1 MAQNSVGL
9 EGSSCGE
16 SLWHDPVPGVLCG
29 SLSTVQQD
37 NWLPQKWCET
47 SHYGARVAGWR
58 GHQEK
63 KKRKKKKEGGWGVG
77 AISNHNSLV
86 FPIFHGLP
94 QLQKS
99 KVQRVAVA
107 SKFYL
112 FLRVVPED

>member
-16 SLWHDPVPGVLCG
+16 SLWLVPVPGVLCG
-29 SLSTVQQD
+29 SLSAIQQD
-37 NWLPQKWCET
+37 SWLPQNWCET

-63 KKRKKKKEGGWGVG
+63 KRKEKKKEGGWGVG
-77 AISNHNSLV
+77 TISNHNPLI

-94 QLQKS
+94 RLQKS
-99 KVQRVAVA
+99 KVQRLAVA
-107 SKFYL
+107 SEL
-112 FLRVVPED
+112 SLSVLEGGS